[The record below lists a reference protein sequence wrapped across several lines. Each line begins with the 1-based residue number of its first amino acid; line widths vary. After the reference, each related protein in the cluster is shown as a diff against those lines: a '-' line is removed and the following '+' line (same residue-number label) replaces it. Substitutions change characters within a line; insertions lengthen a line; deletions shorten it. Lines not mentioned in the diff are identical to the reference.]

1 LSSAQQSFNLE
12 LDSDLV
18 MWRLGF
24 AFHEMASGLLSV
36 FLPLYIVAIDGANA
50 LLDIG
55 IMSAVAM
62 LLAIPALI
70 MNKCVNVYS

>member
-1 LSSAQQSFNLE
+1 
-12 LDSDLV
+12 

-55 IMSAVAM
+55 IMSAVACFWRFQH
-62 LLAIPALI
+62 LSVGDTSAIRLDAKSVIFSSHFYLRR
-70 MNKCVNVYS
+70 

>member
-1 LSSAQQSFNLE
+1 
-12 LDSDLV
+12 
-18 MWRLGF
+18 
-24 AFHEMASGLLSV
+24 MASGLLSV

-70 MNKCVNVYS
+70 MNKCANVYS

>member
-1 LSSAQQSFNLE
+1 
-12 LDSDLV
+12 

-24 AFHEMASGLLSV
+24 AFNEMAPGLLSV
-36 FLPLYIVAIDGANA
+36 FSPLYIVAIDGANA